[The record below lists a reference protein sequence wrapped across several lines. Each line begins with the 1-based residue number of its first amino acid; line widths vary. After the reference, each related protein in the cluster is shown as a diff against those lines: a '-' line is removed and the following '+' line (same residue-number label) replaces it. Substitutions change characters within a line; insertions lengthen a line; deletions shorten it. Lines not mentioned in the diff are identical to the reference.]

1 MTNAVYQG
9 LAPLM
14 KEMASNLSAMASLL
28 EKETTEPAT
37 EKEEPK
43 KKAPAPKAS
52 KPKDETATVTIEQ
65 VRAALASKSQ
75 AGLTSQVKE
84 LLLSFGCEKL
94 SGIDPER
101 YGDLLKAASELQ

>member
-28 EKETTEPAT
+28 EEKTAEPVL

-43 KKAPAPKAS
+43 KKAVAPMAPK
-52 KPKDETATVTIEQ
+52 PKEVAPTVTIEQ

-94 SGIDPER
+94 SGIDPDR